1 MGTARLSS
9 CAIVLVSEQIE
20 RTAAFYRD
28 VLGFRVVGHHEQAEK
43 FATLYRDGV
52 EIVLVQATH
61 GKVRSNREQYGAG
74 FDVYLVPD
82 YPDEVVE
89 TFYNEVTSRGAT
101 IVQPLG
107 PTPYGSYEF
116 ALQDID
122 GRIIGVGHV
131 KDEQRFFG
139 SQPL

>member
-1 MGTARLSS
+1 MDAAGLSS
-9 CAIVLVSEQIE
+9 CAIVLISGQVE
-20 RTAAFYRD
+20 RTATFYHD
-28 VLGFRVVGHHEQAEK
+28 VLGFRVVGHYEQAEK
-43 FATLYRDGV
+43 FAALYRDGV
-52 EIVLVQATH
+52 EIILVQAKQ

-74 FDVYLVPD
+74 FDAYLVPD
-82 YPDEVVE
+82 YPDDVVMA
-89 TFYNEVTSRGAT
+89 FYNEVTARGAK

-107 PTPYGSYEF
+107 TTPYGSYEF

-139 SQPL
+139 SPSS